1 VQQEC
6 DDFSTDRR
14 RHFGASLATDIASFR
29 YVTERVERQ
38 HYNVTLAALT
48 FAGIAFALQQTMII
62 PALPELQRDL
72 DTTTAWVTWLLTGF
86 LLVASVATPLL
97 GKLGDQY
104 GKERLLLISL
114 SVFFAGSVAAVFAPN
129 IAVLIVCRSIQGVGA
144 AVFPLSFS
152 IIRDEFPPEKISVG
166 VGVVSSVFAVGGG
179 LGLVLSGLIVDNLSW
194 RWLFVVG
201 ATGVGIA
208 LVLVHRFVPESPIK
222 TPSRVDVPGA
232 VLLSAGLIAL
242 LLALTEGESWGW
254 SSGRILGLFALAA
267 VSLVGWGVVETRV
280 PEPMVDMRML
290 AQRTVLLTNVT
301 AFIVGFAMFGSFVLV
316 PNFVEM
322 PSGLP
327 ESVARLVDYG
337 FGASTTQAGLYLVPA
352 SLAGFLSG
360 PLAGVLARRYGAKW
374 PLALGMALTTIAI
387 VLLAVFHDRPLHIV
401 IGMSVLGAGAP
412 LAFAA
417 MAMLIVSTVRP
428 TETGVATGVNTVMR
442 TIGGVVGGQLGAA
455 VLTADT
461 IAGTQVPAES
471 AFTTAFRVAAGAALL
486 GTVVAL
492 FVTPGLRPRRLRGV
506 QPVPGQ
512 VASPSSGS

>member
-1 VQQEC
+1 
-6 DDFSTDRR
+6 
-14 RHFGASLATDIASFR
+14 
-29 YVTERVERQ
+29 VTQGSERQ
-38 HYNVTLAALT
+38 HYNVTLGALT

-104 GKERLLLISL
+104 GKERLLLISMG
-114 SVFFAGSVAAVFAPN
+114 VFFAGSVAAIFAPN
-129 IAVLIVCRSIQGVGA
+129 IGVLILCRSIQGVGG

-152 IIRDEFPPEKISVG
+152 IIKDEFPPEKVG
-166 VGVVSSVFAVGGG
+166 VAVGVVSSVFAVGGG

-194 RWLFVVG
+194 HWLFVVG
-201 ATGVGIA
+201 AAGVAVA
-208 LVLVHRFVPESPIK
+208 LVLIYRFVPESPIK

-232 VLLSAGLIAL
+232 VLLSAGLISL

-254 SSGRILGLFALAA
+254 GSGRILGLFALAA
-267 VSLVGWGVVETRV
+267 ASLVAWGVVETRV

-316 PNFVEM
+316 PNFVET

-327 ESVARLVDYG
+327 ESLASLVDYG
-337 FGASTTQAGLYLVPA
+337 FGASTTQAGLYLLPS
-352 SLAGFLSG
+352 SLAGFFSG
-360 PLAGVLARRYGAKW
+360 PLGGVLARRYGAKW
-374 PLALGMALTTIAI
+374 PLALGMAITTVGIAM
-387 VLLAVFHDRPLHIV
+387 LAQLHDRPLQIV
-401 IGMSVLGAGAP
+401 GGMIVLGAGVP

-417 MAMLIVSTVRP
+417 MAILIVSAVRP
-428 TETGVATGVNTVMR
+428 TETGVATGMNTVMR
-442 TIGGVVGGQLGAA
+442 TVGGVVGGQLGAA

-461 IAGTQVPAES
+461 IAGTEIPAES
-471 AFTTAFRVAAGAALL
+471 AFTTAFWVAAASSLV
-486 GTVVAL
+486 GTAVAL
-492 FVTPGLRPRRLRGV
+492 FVTPGLRPRRLRT
-506 QPVPGQ
+506 PRP
-512 VASPSSGS
+512 AAELE